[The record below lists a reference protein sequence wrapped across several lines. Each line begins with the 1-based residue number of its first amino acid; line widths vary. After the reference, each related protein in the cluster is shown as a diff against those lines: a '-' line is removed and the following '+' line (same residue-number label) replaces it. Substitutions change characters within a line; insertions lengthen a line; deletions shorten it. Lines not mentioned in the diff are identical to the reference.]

1 MKRQRIGL
9 SEHFTYQKILRFT
22 LPSVIMAVFTSVYSI
37 VDGVFVSKAVGDA
50 AFAGLN
56 LIFPFIMILGA
67 VGLMIGSGGSA
78 LIAKTLGEGDR
89 ERALGYFSF
98 FAIAISLL
106 GVLLG
111 GIGIAVVRPVAELLG
126 RDASAEAVQ
135 NGVLYGTVLL
145 AGLPFLML
153 QFCFQS
159 FMVTAEKPMLGFL
172 VTVAAGITNAAL
184 DALFILGFR
193 WGLAGAAA
201 ATVVGQAV
209 GGIAPIVYFA
219 RRNNASLLRF
229 AKPRFEAKAFFQA
242 CANGSSE
249 LLSNISFSLVSI
261 LFNVQLLRLAGD
273 NGIIAYGIIMYMSN
287 IFVNIFFGF
296 SMGIAPVVGYHFGA
310 ENRDELKNLRKKCF
324 VVIAVLGIALTGL
337 SEALAI
343 PFARIFATT
352 EEVFL
357 LTRNGVWLYSFAYL
371 LMGVSVF
378 GSAFFTALNN
388 GLVSAS
394 ISFIRSF
401 VFQCGMILLMPVL
414 LGMNGVWLS
423 AVFADIFACAV
434 TITFFLAMRKKYG
447 Y

>member
-1 MKRQRIGL
+1 MRIQL
-9 SEHFTYQKILRFT
+9 SDHFTYSRLFRFT
-22 LPSVIMAVFTSVYSI
+22 LPSIIMMIVTSIYSV
-37 VDGVFVSKAVGDA
+37 VDGIFVSNVVGDA
-50 AFAGLN
+50 ALAAVNIVYPL
-56 LIFPFIMILGA
+56 PMVLGA
-67 VGLMIGSGGSA
+67 FGFMLGTGGSA
-78 LIAKTLGEGDR
+78 EVARVMGAGKP
-89 ERALGYFSF
+89 ERAKEYFTTLI
-98 FAIAISLL
+98 IAIIVGGAVLSALCIAFIRPLSVFLGADEALL
-106 GVLLG
+106 SDC
-111 GIGIAVVRPVAELLG
+111 VAYG
-126 RDASAEAVQ
+126 AIMSAGSV
-135 NGVLYGTVLL
+135 
-145 AGLPFLML
+145 FFML
-153 QFCFQS
+153 QTSFQS
-159 FMVTAEKPMLGFL
+159 FCVAAEKPKMGLYL
-172 VTVAAGITNAAL
+172 SLAAGGTNMAL
-184 DALFILGFR
+184 DYLFIAVLG
-193 WGLAGAAA
+193 WGVAGAAL
-201 ATVVGQAV
+201 ATVAGYMV
-209 GGIAPIVYFA
+209 GGLIPLVYF
-219 RRNNASLLRF
+219 LLPNSSTLRLV
-229 AKPRFEAKAFFQA
+229 KTHLYPKMLLKSS
-242 CANGSSE
+242 ANGSSE

-287 IFVNIFFGF
+287 IFFNIFFGF

-434 TITFFLAMRKKYG
+434 TVAFFLAMRKKYG